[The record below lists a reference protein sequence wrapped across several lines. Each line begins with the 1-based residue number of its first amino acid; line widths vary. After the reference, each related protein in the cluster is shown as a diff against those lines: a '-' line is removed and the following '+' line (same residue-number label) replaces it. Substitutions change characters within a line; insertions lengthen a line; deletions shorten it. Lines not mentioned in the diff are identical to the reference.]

1 MSTGYAECVFSP
13 AALKDWHDP
22 CVEYEKIIGQ
32 WTGMKT
38 KTLKEKE
45 KEHLR
50 EVLKMTRW
58 DLEMTSRL
66 LQIPLPQVKRKIKEH
81 GFKEP
86 GSR

>member
-1 MSTGYAECVFSP
+1 
-13 AALKDWHDP
+13 
-22 CVEYEKIIGQ
+22 
-32 WTGMKT
+32 MKT

-66 LQIPLPQVKRKIKEH
+66 LQIPLPQVKRKIREH